1 MKINVEFDLT
11 PDEFRQSLGLPDV
24 EAFQKNLLENI
35 QRQMESGVEGYDPMS
50 LMRPFLQQPMM
61 QQGLSQGLSE
71 GLSQGLANFG
81 TYQQMML
88 DMLRQAG
95 SASTNSTSAS
105 STNASGLSRAVTP
118 ALKAVRRVPGRTV
131 LIIVVLIKVPVVV
144 ARLSQ
149 QHRRVLVPVQAH
161 VQHPSAVIHKSVTLV
176 WQNRWRKV
184 D

>member
-95 SASTNSTSAS
+95 SASTNASAS
-105 STNASGLSRAVTP
+105 RQRAVRRSTTVTP
-118 ALKAVRRVPGRTV
+118 AQKAVRRVPRR
-131 LIIVVLIKVPVVV
+131 IVPIKMPVVAV
-144 ARLSQ
+144 VVRPSRQ
-149 QHRRVLVPVQAH
+149 RRHAPVQAQAH
-161 VQHPSAVIHKSVTLV
+161 VQHPNAVIHKSVTIYG
-176 WQNRWRKV
+176 QR
-184 D
+184 

>member
-24 EAFQKNLLENI
+24 EAFQQSLLDNI

-61 QQGLSQGLSE
+61 QQGLSQGL
-71 GLSQGLANFG
+71 ANFG

-95 SASTNSTSAS
+95 SAHTGGAS
-105 STNASGLSRAVTP
+105 NLS
-118 ALKAVRRVPGRTV
+118 
-131 LIIVVLIKVPVVV
+131 LIHI
-144 ARLSQ
+144 
-149 QHRRVLVPVQAH
+149 
-161 VQHPSAVIHKSVTLV
+161 
-176 WQNRWRKV
+176 
-184 D
+184 

>member
-24 EAFQKNLLENI
+24 EEFQKHLLENI

-61 QQGLSQGLSE
+61 QQGLSEGLSK

-95 SASTNSTSAS
+95 NAASDDATAADEKASPGASRKGTSSSEAADTGSSSEKGAKAKTTAS
-105 STNASGLSRAVTP
+105 SRSRA
-118 ALKAVRRVPGRTV
+118 KG
-131 LIIVVLIKVPVVV
+131 
-144 ARLSQ
+144 
-149 QHRRVLVPVQAH
+149 
-161 VQHPSAVIHKSVTLV
+161 
-176 WQNRWRKV
+176 
-184 D
+184 

>member
-24 EAFQKNLLENI
+24 EAFQQNLLNNI

-61 QQGLSQGLSE
+61 QQGLSQGL
-71 GLSQGLANFG
+71 ANFG

-95 SASTNSTSAS
+95 SAHSGSAS
-105 STNASGLSRAVTP
+105 QTDSEPSSAANEKTTNAKATASSRSRA
-118 ALKAVRRVPGRTV
+118 KG
-131 LIIVVLIKVPVVV
+131 
-144 ARLSQ
+144 
-149 QHRRVLVPVQAH
+149 
-161 VQHPSAVIHKSVTLV
+161 
-176 WQNRWRKV
+176 
-184 D
+184 

>member
-24 EAFQKNLLENI
+24 EAFQQSLLENI

-50 LMRPFLQQPMM
+50 LMRPYLQQPMM
-61 QQGLSQGLSE
+61 QQ

-95 SASTNSTSAS
+95 SASSDGGSDTSHNESSQEDASKSTTSERSSKAKATAS
-105 STNASGLSRAVTP
+105 SRSRA
-118 ALKAVRRVPGRTV
+118 KG
-131 LIIVVLIKVPVVV
+131 
-144 ARLSQ
+144 
-149 QHRRVLVPVQAH
+149 
-161 VQHPSAVIHKSVTLV
+161 
-176 WQNRWRKV
+176 
-184 D
+184 

>member
-24 EAFQKNLLENI
+24 EEFQKHLLENI

-61 QQGLSQGLSE
+61 QQGLSEGLSQ

-95 SASTNSTSAS
+95 NAAASDDSTAADEKAS
-105 STNASGLSRAVTP
+105 SGASRNGASSSGASDTGSSSEKSAKAKTAASSRSRA
-118 ALKAVRRVPGRTV
+118 KG
-131 LIIVVLIKVPVVV
+131 
-144 ARLSQ
+144 
-149 QHRRVLVPVQAH
+149 
-161 VQHPSAVIHKSVTLV
+161 
-176 WQNRWRKV
+176 
-184 D
+184 

>member
-50 LMRPFLQQPMM
+50 LMQPFLKQPMM
-61 QQGLSQGLSE
+61 QQ

-95 SASTNSTSAS
+95 SASSSSANSAEADKETASNTKSDANNATGSSTKSTASSRSRSGTSTRSTSKR
-105 STNASGLSRAVTP
+105 SGA
-118 ALKAVRRVPGRTV
+118 
-131 LIIVVLIKVPVVV
+131 
-144 ARLSQ
+144 
-149 QHRRVLVPVQAH
+149 
-161 VQHPSAVIHKSVTLV
+161 
-176 WQNRWRKV
+176 
-184 D
+184 